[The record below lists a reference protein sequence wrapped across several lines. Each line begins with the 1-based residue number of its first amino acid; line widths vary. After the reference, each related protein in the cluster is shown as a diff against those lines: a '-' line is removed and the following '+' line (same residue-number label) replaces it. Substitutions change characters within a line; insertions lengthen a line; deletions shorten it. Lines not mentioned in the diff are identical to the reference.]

1 MKKTKGAKK
10 EDIDKSRQEQ
20 ECANEKMFGEVRAL
34 KDKLQKLATTFDR
47 ELLERDKALKKYQNG
62 LWDEI
67 QMMLKSVHEDAEI
80 TTKLCQNLVT

>member
-1 MKKTKGAKK
+1 
-10 EDIDKSRQEQ
+10 
-20 ECANEKMFGEVRAL
+20 MFGEVRAL

-80 TTKLCQNLVT
+80 TTKLCQNLVTQKADKKDLNETRQKLQGQLSECMA